1 MISKWMDLEEA
12 AKYIGLG
19 KTSLYQL
26 ARDNKLPASKRKG
39 KWIFDQ
45 NILDEWIGGAIP
57 VESFFQRVEYEIEG
71 NLLLREP
78 QIDAHSAAYEFF
90 KKGGKQAII
99 QLPVGCGKSGLAA
112 ILPFGI
118 AEGRVLVISPSLT
131 IKDGLSETLDISNR
145 AKCFWRKARILA
157 EKVFLHGPFVCNL
170 NSGNL
175 SICEKSHIIV
185 TNIHQLS
192 TNVDKW
198 LNKFP
203 DNFFDLIIV
212 DEGHHSAADSW
223 QKVFSKFANAKII
236 HLTATPFRSDEQE
249 IEGELIYR
257 YSFNSAC
264 IKGFIKKL
272 KASYVMPSQVQLSFK
287 SSQDTKKVYTLEQV
301 LKLKENDSFSRGI
314 SLSEV
319 CNKNIVDN
327 SLSKLEELRQTG
339 TKHQLIA
346 VACNIDHA
354 KQIRSL
360 YAERGYSAEVI
371 HSYLTEE
378 EREQILLKLKS
389 GNLDCIVQVQI
400 LGEGFDHPKLS
411 VAAIFRPF
419 RSLAPYIQFVGRILR
434 VIVQNDPSHPD
445 NYGYIVTHI
454 GMNLDQRLKEFRA
467 FENDDQAFWDK
478 VISGSEPSPARD
490 LNHETNSK
498 ISRIRDLTTPI
509 IEDEIL
515 EGLFEEDFITLD
527 DEAIIKDLEQKFRDY
542 GMDPSLA
549 RQTYLQNKQKE
560 ITDSKLLPSSE
571 AFSVTPQQR
580 WKELKKRLVE
590 KTKSTANQVL
600 VKVGLKPM
608 SKEIT
613 LKYKISSA
621 NNNLVSVIA
630 MISKK
635 LNDKISSK
643 EREQW
648 TEEEFLQG
656 IKELENIA
664 FGISKLL
671 EDKKKEYKQDEK
683 A

>member
-389 GNLDCIVQVQI
+389 GNLDCIVQVQV

>member
-400 LGEGFDHPKLS
+400 LGGGFDHPKLR

>member
-1 MISKWMDLEEA
+1 MDLEEA